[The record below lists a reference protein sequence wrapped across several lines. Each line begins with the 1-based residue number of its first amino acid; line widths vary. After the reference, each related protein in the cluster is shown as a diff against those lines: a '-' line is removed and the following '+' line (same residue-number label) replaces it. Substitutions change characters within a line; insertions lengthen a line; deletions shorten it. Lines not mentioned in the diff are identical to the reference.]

1 MLDTARPDRLPQEYV
16 LYAIASDRALA
27 YAIAVV
33 RLKRFEQTERDFSMI
48 SSSAATI
55 HVAIQAANERF
66 MQAFRHGD
74 AVGLASLYTQ
84 DAQLLPPGSEA
95 AHGWEAIRAF
105 WQGAMD
111 SGITA
116 AQLEI
121 VEVEDHGDS
130 AIEVSQYTLLGAQ
143 EQVLDQ

>member
-1 MLDTARPDRLPQEYV
+1 
-16 LYAIASDRALA
+16 
-27 YAIAVV
+27 
-33 RLKRFEQTERDFSMI
+33 MI
-48 SSSAATI
+48 SSPAATTQ
-55 HVAIQAANERF
+55 VAIQAANERF

-84 DAQLLPPGSEA
+84 DAQLLPPGSEV
-95 AHGWEAIRAF
+95 AHGREAIRAF

-121 VEVEDHGDS
+121 AEVEDHGDS
-130 AIEVSQYTLLGAQ
+130 AIEVSRYTLLGTQ
-143 EQVLDQ
+143 EQVLDQGKYIVIWKQEDGKWKMYRDIWNSDVAPAGAPAQ